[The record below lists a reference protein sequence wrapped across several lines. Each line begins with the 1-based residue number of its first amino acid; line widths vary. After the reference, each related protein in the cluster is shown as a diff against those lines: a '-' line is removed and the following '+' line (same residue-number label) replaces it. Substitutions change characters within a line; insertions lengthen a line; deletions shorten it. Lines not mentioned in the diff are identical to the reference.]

1 MDPDLGCLGHAHG
14 EVMLSF
20 GLGAA
25 VSSNGG
31 IPVSNRHVKVALVG
45 KLVSRF
51 V

>member
-1 MDPDLGCLGHAHG
+1 MDPDLGCLGPVHG

-31 IPVSNRHVKVALVG
+31 IPVSNRHIKVAIVG
-45 KLVSRF
+45 KIVSRTA
-51 V
+51 